1 MWRNWLEYVHGF
13 YTANALLTNGFPN
26 VQPVPRPAMLE
37 VPACVPTSTTPS
49 ASKSDYVAQRAPP
62 ESDLRLNASPGTSNP
77 TSSSSP
83 PSSTPLPGNPYVGA
97 NVYLSPYYASEVEKA
112 ATMISDSSLKAK
124 AASVANIATFIWLD
138 VVAKVPTLETYL
150 KEAEAS
156 KQLLQIIVY
165 DLPDRDCAALASNG
179 EFSVADD
186 GVAKYKNYID
196 QIAAAIA
203 SE

>member
-1 MWRNWLEYVHGF
+1 MGF
-13 YTANALLTNGFPN
+13 SPTA
-26 VQPVPRPAMLE
+26 QPVLRPATLE
-37 VPACVPTSTTPS
+37 VSVCVPTSTIHS
-49 ASKSDYVAQRAPP
+49 ARKSNYVTQRAPP
-62 ESDLRLNASPGTSNP
+62 KSDLRLNASPGTSNP
-77 TSSSSP
+77 VSSNL
-83 PSSTPLPGNPYVGA
+83 PSSTPVPGNPYAGA
-97 NVYLSPYYASEVEKA
+97 SVYLSPYYASEVEKA
-112 ATMISDSSLKAK
+112 VTMISDSALKAK
-124 AASVANIATFIWLD
+124 AASVANIPTFIWLD

-156 KQLLQIIVY
+156 KQLLQIVVY

-203 SE
+203 SK